1 MNDAWSTVPTLV
13 GRHVRLEPLGMQ
25 HVDGLRAATDEALA
39 TCWYTNVPAP
49 DDMTGHVEAA
59 LRKQAGGESMAFAV
73 LDADGVP
80 CGSTRFYDMD
90 PAVPR
95 LQIGYTWY
103 ARRVQRTA
111 VNTESKRLLLGHA
124 FEALGC
130 AAVGFQTS
138 WFNHASRNAIE
149 RLGAKRDGVIRNH
162 RRHADGSL
170 RDTVTYSIIDGE
182 WPAVRCHLEAKLAE
196 HDLRGVAP

>member
-1 MNDAWSTVPTLV
+1 MSGAWTTVPTLA
-13 GRHVRLEPLGMQ
+13 GRHVRLEPLRRE
-25 HVDGLRAATDEALA
+25 HVDSLRAATDEALA
-39 TCWYTNVPAP
+39 SAWYTSVPTPA
-49 DDMTGHVEAA
+49 DMGAYVEAA
-59 LRKQAGGESMAFAV
+59 LRKQAGGGSMAFAV

-90 PAVPR
+90 PSVPR

-103 ARRVQRTA
+103 ARRVQRTGL
-111 VNTESKRLLLGHA
+111 NTEAKRLLLGHA
-124 FEALGC
+124 FEVLGS

-149 RLGAKRDGVIRNH
+149 RLGAKQDGVIRNH
-162 RRHADGSL
+162 LRHADGSL

-182 WPAVRCHLEAKLAE
+182 WPAVRRHLDEKLAR
-196 HDLRGVAP
+196 HDAGEATP